1 MEEPRISAQLFTQLV
16 KDQMHMGQ
24 DFDFHVEEMRR
35 GFARVRLESAESFRR
50 PGGTTSGP
58 TLFALADMTLWAA
71 VLTEIGL
78 EAMAVT
84 SDISIHFLR
93 KPRLEALVCEAS
105 ILKCGRKLV
114 HGDIRISLASEPGV
128 VCHATGSYAR
138 P

>member
-1 MEEPRISAQLFTQLV
+1 MQEPRVSADEFTQLV
-16 KDQMHMGQ
+16 RDHMQVGRA
-24 DFDFHVEEMRR
+24 FDFKVEEMRR
-35 GFARVRLESAESFRR
+35 GFARIRLETSEAFRR

-58 TLFALADMTLWAA
+58 TLFTLADMTLWAA

-84 SDISIHFLR
+84 SDMSIHFLR
-93 KPRLEALVCEAS
+93 RPRLEALICEAS